1 MSELF
6 IWIGIL
12 LISLFVLIKS
22 SDYFTD
28 SAEKIGLWLRIPAF
42 FIGVTIVAI
51 GTSLPEL
58 ISSIIAVFSNSSEI
72 VIGNVLGSNIANI
85 FLILGFA
92 GIIARKELKLSR
104 SLLHVDLPFLLG
116 TCFLLAIMVWDGK
129 FTFFEGILSL
139 IVLGIYSFYLIKSRE
154 KPEKEVRRQLREI
167 KGELRN
173 HKLKKLRSKEKLEPK
188 VWIILL
194 LSIAFIYLGAKYT
207 IESVI
212 NLSGL
217 LNIGKEIIAMSA
229 VALGTSLPELMVT
242 ISAAKK
248 GKPEIAVGNI
258 LGSNIFNILA
268 VMGIP
273 ALFGVILI
281 PAQILTFT
289 LPVMII
295 ATLMFFFITINKQI
309 TKWEG
314 WLLFVF
320 YVLFIAKLF
329 NLF

>member
-6 IWIGIL
+6 IWLGVL
-12 LISLFVLIKS
+12 VISLFVLIKS

-28 SAEKIGLWLRIPAF
+28 SAEKIGLWLGIPTF

-58 ISSIIAVFSNSSEI
+58 ISSIIAVFNNSSEI

-92 GIIARKELKLSR
+92 GIISRKHLKLSR

-116 TCFLLAIMVWDGK
+116 TCFLLAIMIWDGK

-139 IVLGIYSFYLIKSRE
+139 FVLLIYSFYLIKTRE
-154 KPEKEVRRQLREI
+154 RPEKEVRKQLRGV
-167 KGELRN
+167 KGELAN
-173 HKLKKLRSKEKLEPK
+173 HQFKKLPPKKKLSLK

-194 LSIAFIYLGAKYT
+194 ISIAFIYLGAKYT

-212 NLSGL
+212 NLSFL
-217 LNIGKEIIAMSA
+217 LNIGKEIIAISA
-229 VALGTSLPELMVT
+229 VALGTSLPELIVT

-258 LGSNIFNILA
+258 LGSNIFNILG

-273 ALFGVILI
+273 ALFGILI
-281 PAQILTFT
+281 IPSHILTFT

-295 ATLMFFFITINKQI
+295 ATLMFLFITLDKEI

-320 YVLFIAKLF
+320 YVLFIVKLF

>member
-6 IWIGIL
+6 IWIGVL
-12 LISLFVLIKS
+12 LISLFILIKS

-28 SAEKIGLWLRIPAF
+28 SAEKIGIWLGIPAF

-85 FLILGFA
+85 FLILGIA
-92 GIIARKELKLSR
+92 GIIARKELKISR
-104 SLLHVDLPFLLG
+104 NLLHVDLPFLLG

-139 IVLGIYSFYLIKSRE
+139 VVLIIYSFYLIKSRE
-154 KPEKEVRRQLREI
+154 KPEKEVRKQLRGV
-167 KGELRN
+167 KGELANYKIKKIKPR
-173 HKLKKLRSKEKLEPK
+173 KKLSIRIWVILFIS
-188 VWIILL
+188 II
-194 LSIAFIYLGAKYT
+194 FIYLGAKYT

-212 NLSGL
+212 RLSDL
-217 LNIGKEIIAMSA
+217 LNIGKEIIAVSV
-229 VALGTSLPELMVT
+229 VALGTSLPELAVT
-242 ISAAKK
+242 FSAAKK

-273 ALFGVILI
+273 ALFGVLII
-281 PAQILTFT
+281 PAHILAFT

-295 ATLMFFFITINKQI
+295 ATLMFLFITLNKEI

-314 WLLFVF
+314 WLLFIF
-320 YVLFIAKLF
+320 YILFVVKLF